1 MIEVKYF
8 GAVAEKTKCE
18 FEKLSFSEE
27 LSLQKLLQDLNEKY
41 EFESLT
47 FSVAVNQKIVSKISD
62 YTLQTSDIVALLPP
76 FAGG

>member
-1 MIEVKYF
+1 MIEIKYF

-18 FEKLSFSEE
+18 FEKLSFSEV
-27 LSLQKLLQDLNEKY
+27 SLQKLLQDLEEKY
-41 EFESLT
+41 AFESMT
-47 FSVAVNQKIVSKISD
+47 FSVAVNQKIVSKASD

>member
-1 MIEVKYF
+1 MIEIKYF

-41 EFESLT
+41 EFDLLT
-47 FSVAVNQKIVSKISD
+47 FSVAVNQKIISKKAD

>member
-27 LSLQKLLQDLNEKY
+27 LSLQKLLSDLNEKY

-47 FSVAVNQKIVSKISD
+47 FSVAVNQKIVSKTAD
-62 YTLQTSDIVALLPP
+62 YNLQTSDIVALLPP

>member
-18 FEKLSFSEE
+18 FEKIPFSEV
-27 LSLQKLLQDLNEKY
+27 SLQQLLQDLEEKY
-41 EFESLT
+41 QFDSLT
-47 FSVAVNQKIVSKISD
+47 FSVAVNQKIVSKASNFA
-62 YTLQTSDIVALLPP
+62 LQTSDIVALLPP

>member
-27 LSLQKLLQDLNEKY
+27 ISLQKLLQNLNEKY

-47 FSVAVNQKIVSKISD
+47 FSVAVNQKIVSKVAD

>member
-27 LSLQKLLQDLNEKY
+27 LSLQKLLEDLNEKY

-47 FSVAVNQKIVSKISD
+47 FSVAINQKIVSKTSD

>member
-27 LSLQKLLQDLNEKY
+27 LSLQQLLQDLNEKY

-47 FSVAVNQKIVSKISD
+47 FSVAVNQKIVSKTSD
-62 YTLQTSDIVALLPP
+62 FTLQTSDIVALLPP

>member
-18 FEKLSFSEE
+18 FEKLSFPEV
-27 LSLQKLLQDLNEKY
+27 SLQKLLQDLNEKY
-41 EFESLT
+41 EFEALT
-47 FSVAVNQKIVSKISD
+47 FSVAVNQKIVSKTTD
-62 YTLQTSDIVALLPP
+62 FTLQTSDVVALLPP

>member
-27 LSLQKLLQDLNEKY
+27 VSLQKLLSDLNEKY

-47 FSVAVNQKIVSKISD
+47 FSVAVNQKIVPKTTD
-62 YTLQTSDIVALLPP
+62 YNLQTSDIVALLPP

>member
-47 FSVAVNQKIVSKISD
+47 FSVAVNQKIVSKSVD

>member
-27 LSLQKLLQDLNEKY
+27 LSLQKLLQNLEEKY
-41 EFESLT
+41 QFESLT
-47 FSVAVNQKIVSKISD
+47 FSVAVNQKIVSKASS
-62 YTLQTSDIVALLPP
+62 YTLQTTDVVALLPP

>member
-47 FSVAVNQKIVSKISD
+47 FSVAVNQKIVSKASD
-62 YTLQTSDIVALLPP
+62 YTLQTADIVALLPP

>member
-18 FEKLSFSEE
+18 FEKLTFSEE

-47 FSVAVNQKIVSKISD
+47 FSVAVNQKIVSKSAD

>member
-1 MIEVKYF
+1 MIEIKYF

-27 LSLQKLLQDLNEKY
+27 LSLQKLLQNLEEKY
-41 EFESLT
+41 QFESMT
-47 FSVAVNQKIVSKISD
+47 FSVAVNQKIVSKTADHTLQISD
-62 YTLQTSDIVALLPP
+62 VVALLPP

>member
-47 FSVAVNQKIVSKISD
+47 FSVAVNQKIVPKEAD